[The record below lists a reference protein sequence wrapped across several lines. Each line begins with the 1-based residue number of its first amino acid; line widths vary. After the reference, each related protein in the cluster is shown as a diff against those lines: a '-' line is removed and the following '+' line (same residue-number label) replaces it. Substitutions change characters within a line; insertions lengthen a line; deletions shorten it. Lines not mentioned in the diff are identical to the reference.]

1 MRGGYHPV
9 LFPLIL
15 IEMEGGAPSLL
26 GALDCVCL
34 CCVCA
39 GVCAAVALRA
49 AAAAERAASRR
60 AVRINLGFGDFVEA
74 CYPIMVRDRV
84 VHAGALLGAAAGG
97 AIVGGAGARS
107 SAYLPLPVAVA
118 ISDEPAALA
127 AAALAAFAVPFAVT
141 LCRRH

>member
-1 MRGGYHPV
+1 
-9 LFPLIL
+9 
-15 IEMEGGAPSLL
+15 ME
-26 GALDCVCL
+26 
-34 CCVCA
+34 
-39 GVCAAVALRA
+39 
-49 AAAAERAASRR
+49 
-60 AVRINLGFGDFVEA
+60 
-74 CYPIMVRDRV
+74 RDRV

-141 LCRRH
+141 LCRRP

>member
-1 MRGGYHPV
+1 MARGDDIAP
-9 LFPLIL
+9 FPTRRS
-15 IEMEGGAPSLL
+15 P
-26 GALDCVCL
+26 
-34 CCVCA
+34 
-39 GVCAAVALRA
+39 LRA
-49 AAAAERAASRR
+49 DRPSTVDSHRARVLNSHEPRRIRARGVPRHPAARVS
-60 AVRINLGFGDFVEA
+60 DDQ
-74 CYPIMVRDRV
+74 RDRV